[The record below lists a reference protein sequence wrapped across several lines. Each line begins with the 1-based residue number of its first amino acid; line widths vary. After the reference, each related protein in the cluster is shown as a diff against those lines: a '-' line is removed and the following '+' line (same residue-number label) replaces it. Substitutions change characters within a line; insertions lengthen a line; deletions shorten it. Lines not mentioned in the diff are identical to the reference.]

1 MKKNNCK
8 RNILFI
14 IPTLDGGGAEKVLVN
29 ILNKMD
35 YKKCNVTLILHCK
48 SGIYLKDINK
58 NVKIKHIYNPNY
70 FKYRYFHSIYYRVIM
85 FLYNKFPK
93 LLHKLIAGNRNDVEI
108 AFLEGEPVK
117 FLSNSSNKKSKKIAW
132 IHTDIKSFDRI
143 RLKNSSKYY
152 EKMDDIICVSN
163 DAKKSFDEVYP
174 QYTQKVSVIYNLI
187 DIDNIREI
195 CDEDITHKFK
205 KNTIIGIGRLI
216 NEKRFDVLIKAHKL
230 LIEDGIENELIILG
244 EGSKR
249 DDLESLIKNLEIER
263 TVKLMGF
270 KSNPYPYIKNA
281 DVFALSSDIEGFSL
295 VVCESLVLGKSIV
308 STNCTGPREILDNGK
323 YGLIYNKGSE
333 FELKE
338 NLKKVLLNKNIRKY
352 YENKSIER
360 SKIFNADEAMKEI
373 YKIIG

>member
-1 MKKNNCK
+1 MKKKNCK
-8 RNILFI
+8 KNILFI
-14 IPTLDGGGAEKVLVN
+14 IPTLGGGGAEKVLVN
-29 ILNKMD
+29 ILDNMD
-35 YKKCNVTLILHCK
+35 YKKYNVTLILHCK
-48 SGIYLKDINK
+48 SGVYLNDIK
-58 NVKIKHIYNPNY
+58 ANVKIKYIYDPNC
-70 FKYRYFHSIYYRVIM
+70 FKYRYVQSIYYRVRM
-85 FLYNKFPK
+85 FLYNKFPNF
-93 LLHKLIAGNRNDVEI
+93 LHKLLAGNKNDVEI

-117 FLSNSSNKKSKKIAW
+117 FLSNSSNKKSKKVAW
-132 IHTDIKSFDRI
+132 IHTDIKSFDRMYI
-143 RLKNSSKYY
+143 DRASKYY
-152 EKMDDIICVSN
+152 EKIDEIICVSN

-174 QYTQKVSVIYNLI
+174 QYRQKVSVIYNLI

-216 NEKRFDVLIKAHKL
+216 NEKRFDILIKAHKL

-249 DDLESLIKNLEIER
+249 NDLESLIKNLEIER

-281 DVFALSSDIEGFSL
+281 DVFALSSDIEGFPL
-295 VVCESLVLGKSIV
+295 VVCESLVLGKAIV
-308 STNCTGPREILDNGK
+308 STDCTGPREILDNGK
-323 YGLIYNKGSE
+323 YGLISKKGNE

-338 NLKKVLLNKNIRKY
+338 NLKKVLLDKNVRKY

-360 SKIFNADEAMKEI
+360 SKIFNVEEAIKEI
-373 YKIIG
+373 YEMIG